1 VGAIREDGLAG
12 LIGIGERRGVDVD
25 DHLVSLCWRA
35 RVDAVVE
42 GRLRDEGERIGLLLG
57 HGGRLR
63 GIAHADY
70 HGRRMEIVQALTPG
84 HVAEARALFRE
95 YERSLGIDLCFQG
108 FEQELAGLPGAYA
121 PPRGRLLLSLD
132 GAAPAGCVA
141 LRPLADAVCE
151 MKRLYVRPAFRGRRA
166 GRQLAEAVIAEAR
179 AIGYARMRLDTLPSM
194 KEAIALYRALGFV
207 EIAPYTT
214 NPVAGALFMELALR

>member
-1 VGAIREDGLAG
+1 
-12 LIGIGERRGVDVD
+12 
-25 DHLVSLCWRA
+25 
-35 RVDAVVE
+35 
-42 GRLRDEGERIGLLLG
+42 
-57 HGGRLR
+57 
-63 GIAHADY
+63 
-70 HGRRMEIVQALTPG
+70 MEIAQAVTPEQI
-84 HVAEARALFRE
+84 VEARTLFRE
-95 YERSLGIDLCFQG
+95 YERSLGVDLCFQG

-194 KEAIALYRALGFV
+194 KEAIALYGALGFV
-207 EIAPYTT
+207 AIAPYCA
-214 NPVAGALFMELALR
+214 NPVPGALFLELDLR

>member
-1 VGAIREDGLAG
+1 MGAILEDGLAG